1 VIIRAATLEDGWIRL
16 RPWRRSDAPGLVKAM
31 RDEELRRW
39 VVAPLPYTRRDA
51 EIWIAS
57 QEQRWT
63 RGELA
68 ELAIAARENDELLGA
83 ISLGRFNWREWRAEV
98 GYWLVPAARGRGVAT
113 QSVRMVARWAF
124 EELGLVRLELLAH
137 PDNVRSQA
145 VAERSGFLREGRVRS
160 YRRSPQGRS
169 DMVLYSLLPGDMADA
184 A

>member
-1 VIIRAATLEDGWIRL
+1 
-16 RPWRRSDAPGLVKAM
+16 
-31 RDEELRRW
+31 
-39 VVAPLPYTRRDA
+39 
-51 EIWIAS
+51 
-57 QEQRWT
+57 
-63 RGELA
+63 
-68 ELAIAARENDELLGA
+68 LLGA

-169 DMVLYSLLPGDMADA
+169 DMVLYSLLPGDMAVA
-184 A
+184 AAVGRDPARPTDGVVGWTRLGEGVAEQAAPPR